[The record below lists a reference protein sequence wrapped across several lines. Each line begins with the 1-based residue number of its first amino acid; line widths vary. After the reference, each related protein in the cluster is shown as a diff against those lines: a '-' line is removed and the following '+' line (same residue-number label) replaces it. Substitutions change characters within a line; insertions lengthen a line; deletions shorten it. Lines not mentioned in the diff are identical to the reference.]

1 MALPMRKEELKYTYG
16 DYLHWPEGE
25 RWEIID
31 GVPYDMSPAPSDRHQ
46 IVSRELSFQ
55 LVAHLRGKPCQVFSA
70 PFDVILPEAGEK
82 EEDAETVVQPDIM
95 VICDRTK
102 ITRRGCI
109 GAPDLV
115 IEILSPSTAAKDKNE
130 KKALYEYAGVSELW
144 IVDPDKK
151 MVTVYLRNENKR
163 YNLPKTYDNE
173 DTPTVH
179 ILPGMKIDLS
189 LVFADYG
196 IQADTE

>member
-1 MALPMRKEELKYTYG
+1 MALPMRKEELKYNYG
-16 DYLHWPEGE
+16 DYLYWPEGE

-31 GVPYDMSPAPSDRHQ
+31 GVAYDMSPAPTDKHQ
-46 IVSRELSFQ
+46 IISRELSFQ

-70 PFDVILPEAGEK
+70 PFDVVLPEAGEY
-82 EEDAETVVQPDIM
+82 EEDAEAVVQPDIM

-109 GAPDLV
+109 GAPDMV

-130 KKALYEYAGVSELW
+130 KKALYEHAGVRELW

-151 MVTVYLRNENKR
+151 MVTVYLRNESKKF
-163 YNLPKTYDNE
+163 NLPKTYDSE
-173 DTPTVH
+173 DTPYVH
-179 ILPGMKIDLS
+179 ILPELQIDLS
-189 LVFADYG
+189 LVFADN
-196 IQADTE
+196 